1 MKLRK
6 IINILIRL
14 AISILAAGLCE
25 GKSDYSKIINSKIFA
40 DPVPVQ
46 QKPVRS
52 ILRPAPVPSLDSILS
67 LKGIIYNPDGD
78 SWAIVEKI
86 ATKTELLLNQ
96 GDIVENAKL
105 LKIDQTSVV
114 FLYDEKEITL
124 NLPKPQTDKAG
135 ITIKDTSV
143 KVIPPSQSSQ
153 TVSGVQISS
162 TLAGNPNIEIPAPQ
176 QPKVLNLNEITEKI
190 RSDPSLLAS
199 VSVTPYIQDGRVEG
213 FTVNRIPE
221 SGIFSQVGIQPG
233 DVIKRVNGT
242 VIDSL
247 SKAYAV
253 YNNVINSSSKLVT
266 VEILRNGQPI
276 LLNYKLE

>member
-6 IINILIRL
+6 IINILICL

-46 QKPVRS
+46 QKPVHS

-143 KVIPPSQSSQ
+143 KVIPPSQSFQ

-190 RSDPSLLAS
+190 RSDPSLFAS

-276 LLNYKLE
+276 LLNYRLE